1 MWSDQVDIGLCTSGC
16 LDAEQSPNTVFGWL
30 CLLVGDSRAER
41 PLCFVNTETPALFSF
56 FSVLMERGSQVL
68 ESDTTLPGKL
78 YVGEDTQQIS
88 AFACIPFAI
97 FMNLKLCIQ

>member
-78 YVGEDTQQIS
+78 YVGQDT
-88 AFACIPFAI
+88 ADFG
-97 FMNLKLCIQ
+97 LCLYTVCHLYELSLIHI